1 MMLCTKV
8 FLIKEAEITET
19 RVFLLS
25 IYKKLLTNS
34 TKYDTIINE
43 RRK

>member
-8 FLIKEAEITET
+8 FLIKEVEIAET

-34 TKYDTIINE
+34 TKYDTVINE